1 MAGRILIVEDEA
13 AIARFVELELQHEGY
28 TVDKAEDGRSGLEL
42 ALAEAYDLILLDIML
57 PALSGLEVLRRL
69 RREKETPVILLT
81 ARAGHGR
88 RRLYHQALCH

>member
-57 PALSGLEVLRRL
+57 GALGAGGLAAAAPGEGDAGDSAHR
-69 RREKETPVILLT
+69 P
-81 ARAGHGR
+81 GHG
-88 RRLYHQALCH
+88 HG